1 MAHWQTPQSGPRK
14 IYGLNPTGQARKQAK
29 FIGRSG
35 EVAAMADEVNP
46 DELEIADELIA
57 ERRSEKPGETPE
69 DMTAWQRPIT
79 AIIDVIN
86 YRAGQII
93 ALMMVPLIVVVVFEV
108 FARNSF
114 IILSNAGFEEFAR
127 SLGLGPTLWVYDM
140 SRMIAGV
147 MFMAA
152 AGYGLMRGVHIRAD
166 FLYRNWSDK
175 TQATVD
181 AALYLLFFIPSMILF
196 TVVASKFWWLAYST
210 GETLQIDS
218 AWGPLLWP
226 ARTAMPI
233 GGVLLLLQGLPEI
246 FRAFH
251 KMGKEREKL
260 FVRFLPVYVIVL
272 AWLMLAVFVP
282 DVVPGGAWFSDIMSA
297 RPSLSKPIIGLIMLG
312 AMLFVIF
319 IGFPI
324 SFTLIFLGF
333 VFGIWG
339 LNFKLTTLLMT
350 LNTNSTMLNDQL
362 MAVPLFVLM
371 GIVMESAGL
380 MERLFASIQ
389 MIMSRVRGALF
400 IAVLIVS
407 TIFAAATGI
416 VGASVTLLGIMAG
429 ATMSRSGYNVQLAA
443 GTITAGGTLGI
454 LIPPSIMLI
463 VMGPVLEV
471 STLDLFRGA
480 FIPGAILATL
490 YLVYTLG
497 RCWINPSLGPILGPE
512 DQPDTSKYYGA
523 EVALICMGVL
533 TVCRVFGLGI
543 GGAFGSIM
551 PFGGLFVLIIVLAFA
566 YAAFKNLS
574 VLRIAVPIAVLFHL
588 YMLFANSGEGLSATS
603 AIMAAFMLLLGF
615 LASPIYKAN
624 ASEDFF
630 FSELWTE
637 FFAGLMPP
645 TILISFALGSIL
657 LGFATPAEA
666 AAMGA
671 FGSIILAIAYR
682 KFTFP
687 SFFDSLVKA
696 LEITVLIMF
705 LVAASNFFGAQFSSL
720 GTPRMMTE
728 ILLGL
733 DMSPYMIL
741 LLVMALIF
749 LLGWPLEWVPIVLI
763 VVPIL
768 LPTVAALDIHGLS
781 RYDLMVW
788 FGILVAV
795 NLQTAWLSPPVA
807 LSAYFLKGVV
817 PNWDLKDIYLG
828 MMQFMLVQLTG
839 LILLL
844 IFPQLVLWLP
854 KYMGG

>member
-1 MAHWQTPQSGPRK
+1 MAEEP
-14 IYGLNPTGQARKQAK
+14 
-29 FIGRSG
+29 
-35 EVAAMADEVNP
+35 NP
-46 DELEIADELIA
+46 DDLEVADELIA
-57 ERRSEKPGETPE
+57 ERRSEAPGETPE
-69 DMTAWQRPIT
+69 DMTSWQRPIT
-79 AIIDVIN
+79 AAIDIIN
-86 YRAGQII
+86 YRAGQIL
-93 ALMMVPLIVVVVFEV
+93 ALLLVPLIAVVVFEV
-108 FARNSF
+108 ISRNSF
-114 IILSNAGFEEFAR
+114 SILQNAGFEDLAR
-127 SLGLGPTLWVYDM
+127 SLNLGPKLWVYDI

-147 MFMAA
+147 LFMAA

-166 FLYRNWSDK
+166 FIYRYWSDK

-181 AALYLLFFIPSMILF
+181 ASLYLLLFIPSMIFF
-196 TVVASKFWWLAYST
+196 TIVSAQYWWTSFAGSNVSVDKWWEALRVAASAGDEPIGMWEAFKATLTA
-210 GETLQIDS
+210 GETRQADS
-218 AWGPLLWP
+218 AWGPLVWP
-226 ARTAMPI
+226 SRLAMPV
-233 GGVLLLLQGLPEI
+233 GAFLLMLQGIPEI

-251 KMGKEREKL
+251 KMGKARERW
-260 FVRFLPVYVIVL
+260 FLRLMPIYLIAL
-272 AWLMLAVFVP
+272 LWLVLAVFVP
-282 DVVPGGAWFSDIMSA
+282 DIVPGGAWFTEVMKA
-297 RPSLSKPIIGLIMLG
+297 RPNIPKPTIGLIMLG
-312 AMLFVIF
+312 VMLFVIF

-324 SFTLIFLGF
+324 AFTLIFLAF

-339 LNFKLTTLLMT
+339 ANFKLTTLLLT
-350 LNTNSTMLNDQL
+350 LNTNSTMWNDQL

-371 GIVMESAGL
+371 GIIMEAAGL

-389 MIMSRVRGALF
+389 MMMARVRGSLF

-429 ATMSRSGYNVQLAA
+429 ATMTRAGYNVKLSA

-480 FIPGAILATL
+480 FIPGALLASL
-490 YLVYTLG
+490 YLIYTLG
-497 RCWINPSLGPILGPE
+497 RCWLNPELGPILAEE
-512 DQPDTSKYYGA
+512 DQPTTSRFYGA
-523 EVALICMGVL
+523 EVALVCLGIL
-533 TVCRVFGLGI
+533 TVCRVFGLAI
-543 GGAFGSIM
+543 GGAFSGLM
-551 PFGGLFVLIIVLAFA
+551 PFGGLVVFLATMALA
-566 YAAFKNLS
+566 YAAYRNLS
-574 VLRIAVPIAVLFHL
+574 ILRFAVPIAVLFHV
-588 YMLFANSGEGLSATS
+588 YMIIANFGDGGLPLWS
-603 AIMAAFMLLLGF
+603 IVFAAFIVLLAFLGR
-615 LASPIYKAN
+615 PIYNKDSAG
-624 ASEDFF
+624 DFH
-630 FSELWTE
+630 FSDLWDE

-671 FGSIILAIAYR
+671 FGAILLSIGYR
-682 KFTFP
+682 KF
-687 SFFDSLVKA
+687 SFSSFYDSLVKA

-705 LVAASNFFGAQFSSL
+705 LVAASNFFGAEFSTL
-720 GTPRMMTE
+720 GTPKMMTE
-728 ILLGL
+728 LLLGL
-733 DMSPYMIL
+733 DMSPYLIL

-768 LPTVAALDIHGLS
+768 LPTVESLSVHGLE

-817 PNWDLKDIYLG
+817 PEWDLKDIYLG
-828 MMQFMLVQLTG
+828 MMQFMLVQLVG
-839 LILLL
+839 LILIF

-854 KYMGG
+854 KVMSG

>member
-1 MAHWQTPQSGPRK
+1 MAAEEPIP
-14 IYGLNPTGQARKQAK
+14 
-29 FIGRSG
+29 
-35 EVAAMADEVNP
+35 ED
-46 DELEIADELIA
+46 LEIADELIA
-57 ERRSEKPGETPE
+57 ERRAEAPGETPE
-69 DMTAWQRPIT
+69 DMTPWQRPIT
-79 AIIDVIN
+79 AVIDVVN
-86 YRAGQII
+86 YRAGQMI
-93 ALMMVPLIVVVVFEV
+93 ALLMIPLIAVVVYEV
-108 FARNSF
+108 ISRNLDTVL
-114 IILSNAGFEEFAR
+114 IDAGFGNLAKA
-127 SLGLGPTLWVYDM
+127 LGLGPTLWVYDM

-147 MFMAA
+147 LWMAA

-166 FLYRNWSDK
+166 FLYRNWTAK

-181 AALYLLFFIPSMILF
+181 ASLYLLFFIPAMIFF
-196 TVVASKFWWLAYST
+196 TWVSSEFWWKAFST
-210 GETLQIDS
+210 GETNQVDS

-226 ARTAMPI
+226 ARTAMPV
-233 GGVLLLLQGLPEI
+233 GGFLLLIQGIPEV

-251 KMGKEREKL
+251 KMGKERERK
-260 FVRFLPVYVIVL
+260 FVMALPIYLISLTWLVLAIFLPDL
-272 AWLMLAVFVP
+272 
-282 DVVPGGAWFSDIMSA
+282 VPGGAAFTEMMKAS
-297 RPSLSKPIIGLIMLG
+297 PSLDKATIGLIMMG

-324 SFTLIFLGF
+324 SFTLIFLAF
-333 VFGIWG
+333 IFGIWG
-339 LNFKLTTLLMT
+339 YNFFFSTFLMT
-350 LNTNSTMLNDQL
+350 LGTNSTMLNDQL

-380 MERLFASIQ
+380 MERLFSSIQ

-416 VGASVTLLGIMAG
+416 VGASVTMLGIMAG
-429 ATMSRSGYNVQLAA
+429 ATMTRAGYDTKLAA

-480 FIPGAILATL
+480 FIPGALLASL
-490 YLVYTLG
+490 YLLYTLG
-497 RCWINPSLGPILGPE
+497 RCWLNPDLGPILSEE
-512 DQPDTSKYYGA
+512 DQPDTSRFYGA
-523 EVALICMGVL
+523 EVALICLGVL
-533 TVCRVFGLGI
+533 TVCRVFGLGL
-543 GGAFGSIM
+543 GGTFGGVI
-551 PFGGLFVLIIVLAFA
+551 PFGGLFALIVVGTIA
-566 YAAFKNLS
+566 YKAYRNLS
-574 VLRIAVPIAVLFHL
+574 ILRIALPIAILFHL
-588 YMLFANSGEGLSATS
+588 YMVFANIGEDGSLP
-603 AIMAAFMLLLGF
+603 IMSIIMGAFILLLAYLGRI
-615 LASPIYKAN
+615 IYS
-624 ASEDFF
+624 SEADKDFY
-630 FSELWTE
+630 FSNLWDE

-671 FGSIILAIAYR
+671 FGSILLAIGYR
-682 KFTFP
+682 KFTFS
-687 SFFDSLVKA
+687 SFFDNLMKA

-705 LVAASNFFGAQFSSL
+705 LVAASNFFGAEFSAL
-720 GTPRMMTE
+720 GTPKLMTE
-728 ILLGL
+728 MLLGL
-733 DMSPYMIL
+733 EMSPYLIL
-741 LLVMALIF
+741 LMVMALIF

-768 LPTVAALDIHGLS
+768 LPTVQSLELHGLS
-781 RYDLMVW
+781 SYDTMVW

-817 PNWDLKDIYLG
+817 PNWDLKDIYIG
-828 MMQFMLVQLTG
+828 MMQFMLVQLLG
-839 LILLL
+839 LALIF

-854 KYMGG
+854 RVMAG

>member
-1 MAHWQTPQSGPRK
+1 MA
-14 IYGLNPTGQARKQAK
+14 
-29 FIGRSG
+29 
-35 EVAAMADEVNP
+35 ADEVNP
-46 DELEIADELIA
+46 EELEIADELIA
-57 ERRSEKPGETPE
+57 ERRAEAPGETPE
-69 DMTAWQRPIT
+69 DMTPWQRPIT
-79 AIIDVIN
+79 AAIDVIN
-86 YRAGQII
+86 YRAGQLI
-93 ALMMVPLIVVVVFEV
+93 ALLMVPLIVVVVFEV
-108 FARNSF
+108 FSRNSF
-114 IILSNAGFEEFAR
+114 AILQNAGFADFAR
-127 SLGLGPTLWVYDM
+127 SIGLGPTLWVYDT

-147 MFMAA
+147 LFMAG

-181 AALYLLFFIPSMILF
+181 ATLYLCFFMPSMIFF
-196 TVVASKFWWLAYST
+196 TVVASEFWWLAFSR
-210 GETLQIDS
+210 GETMQIDS

-226 ARTAMPI
+226 ARIAMPI
-233 GGVLLLLQGLPEI
+233 GGFLLMLQGIPEI

-251 KMGKEREKL
+251 KMGKERERW
-260 FVRFLPVYVIVL
+260 FVRALPIYLIAL
-272 AWLMLAVFVP
+272 IWLVLAVFQP
-282 DVVPGGAWFSDIMSA
+282 DLVPGGEWFSDVMAA
-297 RPSLSKPIIGLIMLG
+297 RPNLSKPTIGLIMLG

-324 SFTLIFLGF
+324 SFTLIFLAF

-339 LNFKLTTLLMT
+339 ANFKLTTLLLT

-371 GIVMESAGL
+371 GIVMEAAGL

-389 MIMSRVRGALF
+389 MIMARVRGALF

-480 FIPGAILATL
+480 FIPGALLATL
-490 YLVYTLG
+490 YLLYTLG
-497 RCWINPSLGPILGPE
+497 RCWLNPELGPILAEE
-512 DQPDTSKYYGA
+512 DQPDTSNFYGA
-523 EVALICMGVL
+523 EVALICLGVL
-533 TVCRVFGLGI
+533 TVCRVFGLSI
-543 GGAFGSIM
+543 GGAFGGII
-551 PFGGLFVLIIVLAFA
+551 PFGGLIVLVATLFVA
-566 YAAFKNLS
+566 YQAYRKLS
-574 VLRIAVPIAVLFHL
+574 ILRIVLPIAVLFHI
-588 YMLFANSGEGLSATS
+588 YMIFANMGDGGGLPIWSTVL
-603 AIMAAFMLLLGF
+603 AAFILLLAF
-615 LASPIYKAN
+615 LARPIYNPEAEG
-624 ASEDFF
+624 SFY
-630 FSELWTE
+630 FSDLWDE

-657 LGFATPAEA
+657 LGLATPAEA

-671 FGSIILAIAYR
+671 FGAILLSIGYR
-682 KFTFP
+682 KFTIP
-687 SFFDSLVKA
+687 SFFDSLIKA

-705 LVAASNFFGAQFSSL
+705 LVAASNFFGAEFSAL
-720 GTPRMMTE
+720 GTPKMMTE
-728 ILLGL
+728 LLLGL
-733 DMSPYMIL
+733 DMSPYLIL

-768 LPTVAALDIHGLS
+768 LPTVEALDVHGLE
-781 RYDLMVW
+781 RYDMMVW

-828 MMQFMLVQLTG
+828 MMQFMLVQLLG
-839 LILLL
+839 LILLF

-854 KYMGG
+854 AAMSGN

>member
-1 MAHWQTPQSGPRK
+1 MA
-14 IYGLNPTGQARKQAK
+14 
-29 FIGRSG
+29 
-35 EVAAMADEVNP
+35 ADEVNP

-57 ERRSEKPGETPE
+57 ERRAEAPGETPE
-69 DMTAWQRPIT
+69 DMAPWQRPIT
-79 AIIDVIN
+79 AAIDVLN

-93 ALMMVPLIVVVVFEV
+93 ALLMVPLIFVVVFEV
-108 FARNSF
+108 LSRNSF
-114 IILSNAGFEEFAR
+114 SILQNAGFEDLAR
-127 SLGLGPTLWVYDM
+127 SLGLGPTLWVYDT

-147 MFMAA
+147 LFMAA

-166 FLYRNWSDK
+166 FLYRNWSEK

-181 AALYLLFFIPSMILF
+181 ASLYLLFFMPSMIFF
-196 TVVASKFWWLAYST
+196 TIVSAEFWWLAFSR
-210 GETLQIDS
+210 GETMQIDS
-218 AWGPLLWP
+218 AWGPVLWP
-226 ARTAMPI
+226 ARLAMPV
-233 GGVLLLLQGLPEI
+233 GGFLLMLQGIPEI

-251 KMGKEREKL
+251 KMGKERERW
-260 FVRFLPVYVIVL
+260 FVRALPIYLIAL
-272 AWLMLAVFVP
+272 AWLVLAIFAP
-282 DVVPGGAWFSDIMSA
+282 NTVPGGEWFTEMMKA
-297 RPSLSKPIIGLIMLG
+297 RPGLDKPTIGLIMLA

-339 LNFKLTTLLMT
+339 ANFKLTTLLMT

-371 GIVMESAGL
+371 GIVMEAAGL
-380 MERLFASIQ
+380 MERLFTSIQ
-389 MIMSRVRGALF
+389 MIMARVRGALF

-429 ATMSRSGYNVQLAA
+429 ATMSRSGYSVRLAA

-480 FIPGAILATL
+480 FIPGALLATL

-497 RCWINPSLGPILGPE
+497 RCWLDPSLGPILSEE
-512 DQPDTSKYYGA
+512 DQPETSKFYGA
-523 EVALICMGVL
+523 EVALICLGIL
-533 TVCRVFGLGI
+533 TICRIFGLGL
-543 GGAFGSIM
+543 GGAFGGLM
-551 PFGGLFVLIIVLAFA
+551 PFGGLVVLILAMVVA
-566 YAAFKNLS
+566 YQAYRKLT
-574 VLRIAVPIAVLFHL
+574 VLRIVVPIAILFHL
-588 YMLFANSGEGLSATS
+588 YMIFANTGADGGLSIWSIVFAT
-603 AIMAAFMLLLGF
+603 FMVF
-615 LASPIYKAN
+615 LAFLGRPIYSKDA
-624 ASEDFF
+624 DTGFY
-630 FSELWTE
+630 FSDLWDE

-671 FGSIILAIAYR
+671 FGAILLSIGYR
-682 KFTFP
+682 KFTMP
-687 SFFDSLVKA
+687 SFFDSLIKA

-705 LVAASNFFGAQFSSL
+705 LVAASNFFGAQFSAL
-720 GTPRMMTE
+720 GTPKMLTE
-728 ILLGL
+728 LLLGL
-733 DMSPYMIL
+733 DMSPYLIL

-768 LPTVAALDIHGLS
+768 LPTVEALSVHGLD
-781 RYDLMVW
+781 RYDMMVW

-828 MMQFMLVQLTG
+828 MMQFMLVQLVG
-839 LILLL
+839 LILLF

-854 KYMGG
+854 AVMSGN

>member
-1 MAHWQTPQSGPRK
+1 MA
-14 IYGLNPTGQARKQAK
+14 
-29 FIGRSG
+29 
-35 EVAAMADEVNP
+35 ADEVNP
-46 DELEIADELIA
+46 NELEIADELIA
-57 ERRSEKPGETPE
+57 ERRAEAPGETPE
-69 DMTAWQRPIT
+69 SMTSWQRPIT
-79 AIIDVIN
+79 AAIDVLN
-86 YRAGQII
+86 YRAGQLISL
-93 ALMMVPLIVVVVFEV
+93 LMIPLIIVVVYEV
-108 FARNSF
+108 LSRNAFS
-114 IILSNAGFEEFAR
+114 ILNSAGMGDLAR
-127 SLGLGPTLWVYDM
+127 SLGLGPTLWVYDT
-140 SRMIAGV
+140 SRMLAGV
-147 MFMAA
+147 IFMAA

-166 FLYRNWSDK
+166 FLYRGWTDK

-181 AALYLLFFIPSMILF
+181 ATLYLLFFIPSMIF
-196 TVVASKFWWLAYST
+196 FSVVACQFWWLAYST
-210 GETLQIDS
+210 GETMALDS
-218 AWGPLLWP
+218 AWGPILWP
-226 ARTAMPI
+226 ARLAMPV
-233 GGVLLLLQGLPEI
+233 GGILLALQGISEI

-251 KMGKEREKL
+251 KMGSERERI
-260 FVRFLPVYVIVL
+260 FVRLLPIYLIAL
-272 AWLMLAVFVP
+272 MWLVLAVFVP
-282 DVVPGGAWFSDIMSA
+282 DIVPGGGWFAEIMSA
-297 RPSLSKPIIGLIMLG
+297 RPNIDKPIIGLIMLA

-324 SFTLIFLGF
+324 SFTLIFLAF

-339 LNFKLTTLLMT
+339 ANFKLTTLLMT

-371 GIVMESAGL
+371 GIIMEAAGL
-380 MERLFASIQ
+380 MERLFVSTQ
-389 MIMSRVRGALF
+389 MIMARVRGALF

-429 ATMSRSGYNVQLAA
+429 ATMSRSGYDVKLAA
-443 GTITAGGTLGI
+443 GCITAGGTLGI

-480 FIPGAILATL
+480 FIPGALLASL
-490 YLVYTLG
+490 YLIYTLG
-497 RCWINPSLGPILGPE
+497 RCWLNPSLGPILAKE
-512 DQPDTSKYYGA
+512 DQPDTSKFYGA
-523 EVALICMGVL
+523 EIALICLGVL
-533 TVCRVFGLGI
+533 TLCRVFGLGLA
-543 GGAFGSIM
+543 GAFGFI
-551 PFGGLFVLIIVLAFA
+551 PFGGLLVLIGALVLAYGA
-566 YAAFKNLS
+566 YRNLK
-574 VLRIAVPIAVLFHL
+574 VLRIVLPIAVLFHL
-588 YMLFANSGEGLSATS
+588 YMIVANLGDGLPMWPIILAVFTTFL
-603 AIMAAFMLLLGF
+603 AY
-615 LASPIYKAN
+615 LASPIYREGA
-624 ASEDFF
+624 EGDFY
-630 FSELWTE
+630 FSALWDE

-657 LGFATPAEA
+657 LGLATPAEA

-671 FGSIILAIAYR
+671 FGAILLSIAYR
-682 KFTFP
+682 KFTMP

-705 LVAASNFFGAQFSSL
+705 LVAASNFFGAQFSAL
-720 GTPRMMTE
+720 GTPKMMTE
-728 ILLGL
+728 LLLGL
-733 DMSPYMIL
+733 DMSPYVIL

-768 LPTVAALDIHGLS
+768 LPTVEALDVHGLD

-828 MMQFMLVQLTG
+828 MMQFMLVQLLG
-839 LILLL
+839 LILLFL
-844 IFPQLVLWLP
+844 FPQLVLWLP
-854 KYMGG
+854 EVMSGN

>member
-1 MAHWQTPQSGPRK
+1 MA
-14 IYGLNPTGQARKQAK
+14 
-29 FIGRSG
+29 
-35 EVAAMADEVNP
+35 EEEVNP
-46 DELEIADELIA
+46 EDLEIADELIA
-57 ERRSEKPGETPE
+57 ERRAEAPGETPE
-69 DMTAWQRPIT
+69 DMTSWQRPIT
-79 AIIDVIN
+79 GAIDIIN

-93 ALMMVPLIVVVVFEV
+93 ALLMVPLIAVVVLEV
-108 FARNSF
+108 ISRNSF
-114 IILSNAGFEEFAR
+114 AILQNAGFENFAR
-127 SLGLGPTLWVYDM
+127 AIGLGPTLWVYDT
-140 SRMIAGV
+140 SRMLAGV
-147 MFMAA
+147 LFMAA

-166 FLYRNWSDK
+166 FLYRNWSAK

-181 AALYLLFFIPSMILF
+181 ATLYLLFFIPSMIFF
-196 TVVASKFWWLAYST
+196 TVIASQFWWLAYST
-210 GETLQIDS
+210 NETMQIDS

-226 ARTAMPI
+226 ARLAMPI
-233 GGVLLLLQGLPEI
+233 GGLLLLLQGIPEI

-251 KMGKEREKL
+251 KMGKERERW
-260 FVRFLPVYVIVL
+260 FVRALPIYIIGL
-272 AWLMLAVFVP
+272 IWLVLAVFNP
-282 DVVPGGAWFSDIMSA
+282 EIVPGGEAFSKMMSA
-297 RPSLSKPIIGLIMLG
+297 RPNLDKATIGLIMLA

-324 SFTLIFLGF
+324 AFTLIFLAF

-339 LNFKLTTLLMT
+339 SNFKLTTLLMT

-371 GIVMESAGL
+371 GIVMEAAGL
-380 MERLFASIQ
+380 MDRLFASIQ

-429 ATMSRSGYNVQLAA
+429 ATMSRSGYDVKLAA

-471 STLDLFRGA
+471 STLDLFRAA
-480 FIPGAILATL
+480 FVPGALLATL
-490 YLVYTLG
+490 YLLYTLG
-497 RCWINPSLGPILGPE
+497 RCWLNPSLGPVLAEE
-512 DQPDTSKYYGA
+512 DQPKTSAFYGA
-523 EVALICMGVL
+523 EVALICLGVL
-533 TVCRVFGLGI
+533 TLCRVFGLAL
-543 GGAFGSIM
+543 GGAFGGVI
-551 PFGGLFVLIIVLAFA
+551 PFGGLIVFAVICALAYSAYRRLNVLKIV
-566 YAAFKNLS
+566 
-574 VLRIAVPIAVLFHL
+574 VPIAVLFHI
-588 YMLFANSGEGLSATS
+588 YMIFANMGDGLPIMSIVFAAFTAFLGYLGRPIYSATAESDFRFS
-603 AIMAAFMLLLGF
+603 A
-615 LASPIYKAN
+615 
-624 ASEDFF
+624 
-630 FSELWTE
+630 LWDE
-637 FFAGLMPP
+637 FFMGLMPP

-671 FGSIILAIAYR
+671 FGAILLSIGYR

-705 LVAASNFFGAQFSSL
+705 LVAASNFFGAEFSAL
-720 GTPRMMTE
+720 GTPKMMTE
-728 ILLGL
+728 LLLGL
-733 DMSPYMIL
+733 DMSPYLIL

-768 LPTVAALDIHGLS
+768 LPTVEVLEVHGLA

-817 PNWDLKDIYLG
+817 PDWDLKDIYLG
-828 MMQFMLVQLTG
+828 MMQFMGIQLIG
-839 LILLL
+839 LILLFL
-844 IFPQLVLWLP
+844 FPQLVLWLP
-854 KYMGG
+854 RVMSGG

>member
-1 MAHWQTPQSGPRK
+1 
-14 IYGLNPTGQARKQAK
+14 
-29 FIGRSG
+29 
-35 EVAAMADEVNP
+35 MADEPNP
-46 DELEIADELIA
+46 EDLEIADELIA
-57 ERRSEKPGETPE
+57 ERRAEAPGETPE
-69 DMTAWQRPIT
+69 DMTSWQRPIT
-79 AIIDVIN
+79 AIIDILN

-93 ALMMVPLIVVVVFEV
+93 ALMMVPLIVIVVWEV
-108 FARNSF
+108 FSRNSF
-114 IILSNAGFEEFAR
+114 IILQNAGFEEFAR
-127 SLGLGPTLWVYDM
+127 SVGLGPTLQAYDL
-140 SRMIAGV
+140 SRMIAGILW
-147 MFMAA
+147 MAG

-166 FLYRNWSDK
+166 FLYRNWTAK

-181 AALYLLFFIPSMILF
+181 AFAYLLFFIPSMIFF
-196 TVVASKFWWLAYST
+196 TWVASEFWWKAFAGGYNFADFSWTSWADWKDLMSS
-210 GETLQIDS
+210 GETNQVDS

-226 ARTAMPI
+226 ARIAMPI
-233 GGVLLLLQGLPEI
+233 GGALLLLQGIPEV

-251 KMGKEREKL
+251 KMGKARERY
-260 FVRFLPVYVIVL
+260 FVMALPVYLIAL
-272 AWLMLAVFVP
+272 IWLVMAVFTP
-282 DVVPGGAWFSDIMSA
+282 DYIPGGDWFTDMMKA
-297 RPSLSKPIIGLIMLG
+297 RPDLSRPLIGLIMLG

-324 SFTLIFLGF
+324 SFTLVFLAF

-339 LNFKLTTLLMT
+339 DNFLKTAFIFTLQ
-350 LNTNSTMLNDQL
+350 TNSAMLNDQL

-389 MIMSRVRGALF
+389 MIMARIRGSLF

-480 FIPGAILATL
+480 FIPGALLASL
-490 YLVYTLG
+490 YLLYTLG
-497 RCWINPSLGPILGPE
+497 RCWINPSLGPILSDE
-512 DQPDTSKYYGA
+512 DQPETSKYYGA
-523 EVALICMGVL
+523 EVALICLGIL
-533 TVCRVFGLGI
+533 TICRIFGLAL
-543 GGAFGSIM
+543 GGTFGGVI
-551 PFGGLFVLIIVLAFA
+551 PFGGLFVLLITMVVANAA
-566 YAAFKNLS
+566 YRKLN
-574 VLRIAVPIAVLFHL
+574 VLRIVLPIAVLFHI
-588 YMLFANSGEGLSATS
+588 YMIFANSGDGLPTWS
-603 AIMAAFMLLLGF
+603 IIFAAFMILLAI
-615 LASPIYKAN
+615 LARPIYGNDA
-624 ASEDFF
+624 DGGFY
-630 FSELWTE
+630 FSPLWDE

-671 FGSIILAIAYR
+671 FGAILLSIAYR
-682 KFTFP
+682 KFTIP
-687 SFFDSLVKA
+687 SFFDSLIKA

-720 GTPRMMTE
+720 GTPKMLTE
-728 ILLGL
+728 LLLGL
-733 DMSPYMIL
+733 DMSPYLIL

-768 LPTVAALDIHGLS
+768 LPTVEALSVHGLD

-828 MMQFMLVQLTG
+828 MMQFMLVQLVG
-839 LILLL
+839 LALIF

-854 KYMGG
+854 AVLSGP

>member
-1 MAHWQTPQSGPRK
+1 
-14 IYGLNPTGQARKQAK
+14 
-29 FIGRSG
+29 
-35 EVAAMADEVNP
+35 MADDVNP
-46 DELEIADELIA
+46 NDLEIADELIA
-57 ERRSEKPGETPE
+57 ERRKEKPGETPD
-69 DMTAWQRPIT
+69 DMTSWQRPIT
-79 AIIDVIN
+79 GSIDVIN
-86 YRAGQII
+86 DWAGKILCL
-93 ALMMVPLIVVVVFEV
+93 LMIPLIGVVVFEV
-108 FARNSF
+108 ISRNAFAIMS
-114 IILSNAGFEEFAR
+114 SYGWDETAR
-127 SLGLGPTLWVYDM
+127 AIGIGPTVFAYDI
-140 SRMIAGV
+140 SRMISGV
-147 MFMAA
+147 LFMGA

-181 AALYLLFFIPSMILF
+181 AVLYIAFFIPSMLF
-196 TVVASKFWWLAYST
+196 FTIIAAQYWELAYRT
-210 GETLQIDS
+210 GETAFDS
-218 AWGPLLWP
+218 PWQPLLWP
-226 ARTAMPI
+226 ARLAMPV
-233 GGVLLLLQGLPEI
+233 GGLLLLLQGFPEL

-251 KMGKEREKL
+251 KMGKERERYFVMALPIYLVAL
-260 FVRFLPVYVIVL
+260 F
-272 AWLMLAVFVP
+272 WLVMAVFYP
-282 DVVPGGAWFSDIMSA
+282 DITPGGEWFTDIMSS
-297 RPSLSKPIIGLIMLG
+297 RPGLSKPTIGLIMLA
-312 AMLFVIF
+312 AMIFVIF

-324 SFTLIFLGF
+324 SFTLIFLAF

-339 LNFKLTTLLMT
+339 ANFKLTTLLMT

-362 MAVPLFVLM
+362 MAVPLFILM
-371 GIVMESAGL
+371 GIVMEAAGL

-389 MIMSRVRGALF
+389 MIMARVRGSLY

-480 FIPGAILATL
+480 FIPGALLASL
-490 YLVYTLG
+490 YLFYTLG
-497 RCWINPSLGPILGPE
+497 RCWLNPELGPILPE
-512 DQPDTSKYYGA
+512 ADQPKTSDFYGA
-523 EVALICMGVL
+523 EVALISIGVL
-533 TVCRVFGLGI
+533 TICRVFGLGL
-543 GGAFGSIM
+543 GGTFGGVV
-551 PFGGLFVLIIVLAFA
+551 PFGGLLVLLATILLAYRAYRNINALKIVLPLAIIFHG
-566 YAAFKNLS
+566 YLLYVNW
-574 VLRIAVPIAVLFHL
+574 IAG
-588 YMLFANSGEGLSATS
+588 SGTISFILL
-603 AIMAAFMLLLGF
+603 AFMLF
-615 LASPIYKAN
+615 LAALAAPIYRSDAN
-624 ASEDFF
+624 ERFQ
-630 FSELWTE
+630 FSDIWDE

-671 FGSIILAIAYR
+671 FGAILLSLAYR
-682 KFTFP
+682 KFTIP
-687 SFFDSLVKA
+687 GFFDNMIKS

-705 LVAASNFFGAQFSSL
+705 LVAASNFFGAEFSSL
-720 GTPRMMTE
+720 GTPKMMTE
-728 ILLGL
+728 MLLGM
-733 DMSPYMIL
+733 DMSPYLIL
-741 LLVMALIF
+741 ILIMALIF

-768 LPTVAALDIHGLS
+768 LPTVLSLDVHGLS
-781 RYDLMVW
+781 QYDLMVW

-828 MMQFMLVQLTG
+828 MMQFMVIQLIG
-839 LILLL
+839 LILIF
-844 IFPQLVLWLP
+844 IFPQIVLWLP
-854 KYMGG
+854 NQVFGS

>member
-1 MAHWQTPQSGPRK
+1 MA
-14 IYGLNPTGQARKQAK
+14 
-29 FIGRSG
+29 
-35 EVAAMADEVNP
+35 ADEVNP
-46 DELEIADELIA
+46 EELEIADELIA
-57 ERRSEKPGETPE
+57 ERRAEAPGETPE

-79 AIIDVIN
+79 AAIDVIN

-93 ALMMVPLIVVVVFEV
+93 ALLMVPLIAVVVYEV
-108 FARNSF
+108 VSRNSF
-114 IILSNAGFEEFAR
+114 SILSNAGFEEFAR
-127 SLGLGPTLWVYDM
+127 SIGLGPTLWVYDT

-147 MFMAA
+147 LFMAG

-166 FLYRNWSDK
+166 FLYRNWSNK
-175 TQATVD
+175 AQATVD
-181 AALYLLFFIPSMILF
+181 ASLYLLFFMPSMIFF
-196 TVVASKFWWLAYST
+196 TIVASEFWWLAFSRS
-210 GETLQIDS
+210 ETMAIDS

-226 ARTAMPI
+226 ARLAMPV
-233 GGVLLLLQGLPEI
+233 GGFLLMLQGIPEI

-251 KMGKEREKL
+251 KMGKARERW
-260 FVRFLPVYVIVL
+260 FVRALPVYLIAL
-272 AWLMLAVFVP
+272 TWLVLAVFTP
-282 DVVPGGAWFSDIMSA
+282 DLVPGGEWFTDLMKM
-297 RPSLSKPIIGLIMLG
+297 RPGLSKPTIGLIMLF

-324 SFTLIFLGF
+324 SFTLIFLAF

-339 LNFKLTTLLMT
+339 ANFKLTTLLMT

-371 GIVMESAGL
+371 GIVMEAAGL

-389 MIMSRVRGALF
+389 MIMARVRGALF

-480 FIPGAILATL
+480 FIPGALLASL
-490 YLVYTLG
+490 YLLYTLG
-497 RCWINPSLGPILGPE
+497 RCWLNPSLGPILSKE
-512 DQPDTSKYYGA
+512 DQPDTSDFYGA
-523 EVALICMGVL
+523 EVALICLGVL
-533 TVCRVFGLGI
+533 TVCRVFGLSL
-543 GGAFGSIM
+543 GGAFGGVV
-551 PFGGLFVLIIVLAFA
+551 PFGGLIVLAITMAVA
-566 YAAFKNLS
+566 YAAYRKLN
-574 VLRIAVPIAVLFHL
+574 VLRIALPIAMLFHL
-588 YMLFANSGEGLSATS
+588 YMIFANVGDDGSLPTWSIIFG
-603 AIMAAFMLLLGF
+603 AFTALLAY
-615 LASPIYKAN
+615 LAKPIYKAE
-624 ASEDFF
+624 ADGSFY
-630 FSELWTE
+630 FSELWDE

-657 LGFATPAEA
+657 LGLATPAEA

-671 FGSIILAIAYR
+671 FGAILLSIGYR

-687 SFFDSLVKA
+687 SFFDSLIKA

-705 LVAASNFFGAQFSSL
+705 LVAASNFFGAEFSAL
-720 GTPRMMTE
+720 GTPKMMTE
-728 ILLGL
+728 LLLGL
-733 DMSPYMIL
+733 DMSPYLIL
-741 LLVMALIF
+741 ILVMALIF

-768 LPTVAALDIHGLS
+768 LPTVEALDVYGLS

-828 MMQFMLVQLTG
+828 MMQFMLVQLLG
-839 LILLL
+839 LILLF

-854 KYMGG
+854 AAMSGN

>member
-1 MAHWQTPQSGPRK
+1 MA
-14 IYGLNPTGQARKQAK
+14 
-29 FIGRSG
+29 
-35 EVAAMADEVNP
+35 ADEVNP

-57 ERRSEKPGETPE
+57 ERRAETPGETPD

-79 AIIDVIN
+79 AAIDVIN
-86 YRAGQII
+86 YRAGQLI
-93 ALMMVPLIVVVVFEV
+93 ALLMVPLIAVVVYEV

-114 IILSNAGFEEFAR
+114 AILQNAGFEDFAR
-127 SLGLGPTLWVYDM
+127 SLGLGPTLWVYDT

-147 MFMAA
+147 LFMAA

-166 FLYRNWSDK
+166 FLYRNWSRK

-181 AALYLLFFIPSMILF
+181 ATLYLLFFIPSMIFF
-196 TVVASKFWWLAYST
+196 TVVSAQFWWLAYST
-210 GETLQIDS
+210 GETMQIDS

-226 ARTAMPI
+226 ARTAMPV
-233 GGVLLLLQGLPEI
+233 GGFLLLLQGIPEI
-246 FRAFH
+246 FRDFH
-251 KMGKEREKL
+251 KMGKERERI
-260 FVRFLPVYVIVL
+260 FVRALPFYLIGLIWLTL
-272 AWLMLAVFVP
+272 AIFTP
-282 DVVPGGAWFSDIMSA
+282 DIVPGGAWFTDLMSA
-297 RPSLSKPIIGLIMLG
+297 RPEMSKPTIGLIMLI

-319 IGFPI
+319 VGFPI
-324 SFTLIFLGF
+324 SFTLIFLAF

-339 LNFKLTTLLMT
+339 ANFKLTTLLMT

-389 MIMSRVRGALF
+389 MIMARVRGSLF

-429 ATMSRSGYNVQLAA
+429 ATMSRSGYNVKLAA
-443 GTITAGGTLGI
+443 GCITAGGTLGI

-480 FIPGAILATL
+480 FIPGALLASL
-490 YLVYTLG
+490 YLLYTLG
-497 RCWINPSLGPILGPE
+497 RCWINPELGPILSEE
-512 DQPDTSKYYGA
+512 DQPDTSRYYGA
-523 EVALICMGVL
+523 EVALICLGIL
-533 TVCRVFGLGI
+533 TVCRIFGLAL
-543 GGAFGSIM
+543 GGTFGVV
-551 PFGGLFVLIIVLAFA
+551 PFGGLLFLILTLGVA
-566 YAAFKNLS
+566 YAAYRHLS
-574 VLRIAVPIAVLFHL
+574 VLRIVLPIAVLFHVL
-588 YMLFANSGEGLSATS
+588 MIVSNMPGEGGLPIWSTVF
-603 AIMAAFMLLLGF
+603 AAFTLF
-615 LASPIYKAN
+615 LAYLGRSIYAADAREN
-624 ASEDFF
+624 FYFAH
-630 FSELWTE
+630 LWDE

-657 LGFATPAEA
+657 LGLATPAEA

-671 FGSIILAIAYR
+671 FGAILLSVAYR
-682 KFTFP
+682 KFTMP
-687 SFFDSLVKA
+687 SFFNSLVKA

-705 LVAASNFFGAQFSSL
+705 LVAASNFFGAQFSAL
-720 GTPRMMTE
+720 GTPKMLTE
-728 ILLGL
+728 LLLGL
-733 DMSPYMIL
+733 DMSPYLIL
-741 LLVMALIF
+741 MLVMALIF

-768 LPTVAALDIHGLS
+768 LPTVEALDVYGLD

-817 PNWDLKDIYLG
+817 PNWDLRDIYLG
-828 MMQFMLVQLTG
+828 MMQFMLVQLLG
-839 LILLL
+839 LILLFV
-844 IFPQLVLWLP
+844 FPQLVLWLP
-854 KYMGG
+854 AVMSGN

>member
-1 MAHWQTPQSGPRK
+1 MA
-14 IYGLNPTGQARKQAK
+14 
-29 FIGRSG
+29 
-35 EVAAMADEVNP
+35 ADEVKP

-57 ERRSEKPGETPE
+57 ERRAEAPGETPA

-79 AIIDVIN
+79 GAIDVIN
-86 YRAGQII
+86 YRAGQLIS
-93 ALMMVPLIVVVVFEV
+93 LLMVPLIVVVVFEV
-108 FARNSF
+108 ISRNSF
-114 IILSNAGFEEFAR
+114 AILQNAGFEDLAR
-127 SLGLGPTLWVYDM
+127 SLGLGPTLWVYDT
-140 SRMIAGV
+140 SRMLAGV
-147 MFMAA
+147 LFMAA

-166 FLYRNWSDK
+166 FLYRNWSVK

-181 AALYLLFFIPSMILF
+181 ATLYLLFFMPSMIFF
-196 TVVASKFWWLAYST
+196 TIVSAEFWWLAFSR
-210 GETLQIDS
+210 GETMQIDS

-226 ARTAMPI
+226 ARLAMPI
-233 GGVLLLLQGLPEI
+233 GGFLLMLQGIPEI

-251 KMGKEREKL
+251 KMGKTRERW
-260 FVRFLPVYVIVL
+260 FVRALPFYLIGLLWLVL
-272 AWLMLAVFVP
+272 AIWTP
-282 DVVPGGAWFSDIMSA
+282 GVVPGGEWFTDLMKA
-297 RPSLSKPIIGLIMLG
+297 RPELSKSTIGLIMLF

-324 SFTLIFLGF
+324 SFTLIFLAF

-339 LNFKLTTLLMT
+339 SNFKLTTLLMT

-371 GIVMESAGL
+371 GIVMEAAGL

-389 MIMSRVRGALF
+389 MIMARVRGALF

-429 ATMSRSGYNVQLAA
+429 ATMSRSGYDVRLAA
-443 GTITAGGTLGI
+443 GCITAGGTLGI

-480 FIPGAILATL
+480 FIPGALLASL
-490 YLVYTLG
+490 YLIYTLG
-497 RCWINPSLGPILGPE
+497 RCWLNPDLGPILAEE
-512 DQPDTSKYYGA
+512 DQPDTSRFYGA
-523 EVALICMGVL
+523 EVVLICIGVL
-533 TVCRVFGLGI
+533 TVCRVFGLGLS
-543 GGAFGSIM
+543 GAFGAVV
-551 PFGGLFVLIIVLAFA
+551 PFGGLIVLAGTLAVA
-566 YAAFKNLS
+566 YAAYRKLNI
-574 VLRIAVPIAVLFHL
+574 LRIVLPLAVLFHL
-588 YMLFANSGEGLSATS
+588 YMIFANIAEDGALPVWS
-603 AIMAAFMLLLGF
+603 MVFAAFILLLAY
-615 LASPIYKAN
+615 LARVIYS
-624 ASEDFF
+624 SEADGEFY
-630 FSELWTE
+630 FSQLWDE

-657 LGFATPAEA
+657 LGLATPAEA

-671 FGSIILAIAYR
+671 FGAILLSVAYR
-682 KFTFP
+682 KFTMP
-687 SFFDSLVKA
+687 SFFDSLIKA

-705 LVAASNFFGAQFSSL
+705 LVAASNFFGAQFSAL
-720 GTPRMMTE
+720 GTPKMMTE
-728 ILLGL
+728 LLLGL
-733 DMSPYMIL
+733 DMSPYLIL
-741 LLVMALIF
+741 ILVMALIF

-768 LPTVAALDIHGLS
+768 LPTVEALDVFGLD

-828 MMQFMLVQLTG
+828 MMQFMLVQLLG
-839 LILLL
+839 LILLF

-854 KYMGG
+854 AVMSGN

>member
-1 MAHWQTPQSGPRK
+1 
-14 IYGLNPTGQARKQAK
+14 
-29 FIGRSG
+29 
-35 EVAAMADEVNP
+35 MADEPNP
-46 DELEIADELIA
+46 EDLEIADELIA
-57 ERRSEKPGETPE
+57 ERRAEAPGETPE

-79 AIIDVIN
+79 AVIDVIN
-86 YRAGQII
+86 YRAGQLI
-93 ALMMVPLIVVVVFEV
+93 ALFMVPLIVVVVYEV
-108 FARNSF
+108 LSRNSF
-114 IILSNAGFEEFAR
+114 AILQNAGFSDLAR
-127 SLGLGPTLWVYDM
+127 SLGLGPTLWVYDT

-147 MFMAA
+147 LFMAA

-166 FLYRNWSDK
+166 FLYRFWSDK

-181 AALYLLFFIPSMILF
+181 ATLYLLFFMPSMIFF
-196 TVVASKFWWLAYST
+196 TIVSAQFWWLAYST
-210 GETLQIDS
+210 GETMQIDS

-226 ARTAMPI
+226 ARTAMPV
-233 GGVLLLLQGLPEI
+233 GGFLLMIQGIPEI

-251 KMGKEREKL
+251 KMGKERERW
-260 FVRFLPVYVIVL
+260 FVRALPFYLIGLIWLVL
-272 AWLMLAVFVP
+272 AIFTP
-282 DVVPGGAWFSDIMSA
+282 NIVPGGEWFTGVMSA
-297 RPSLSKPIIGLIMLG
+297 SPGLSKPTIGLIMLA

-324 SFTLIFLGF
+324 AFTLIFLAF

-339 LNFKLTTLLMT
+339 ANFKLTTLLMT

-371 GIVMESAGL
+371 GIVMEAAGL

-389 MIMSRVRGALF
+389 MIMARVRGALF

-429 ATMSRSGYNVQLAA
+429 ATMTRSGYNVQLAA

-480 FIPGAILATL
+480 FVPGALLASL
-490 YLVYTLG
+490 YLLYTLG
-497 RCWINPSLGPILGPE
+497 RCWLNPSLGPILAEE
-512 DQPDTSKYYGA
+512 DQPDTSKFYGA
-523 EVALICMGVL
+523 EVALICLGVL
-533 TVCRVFGLGI
+533 TVCRVFGLGL
-543 GGAFGSIM
+543 GGAFGGVL
-551 PFGGLFVLIIVLAFA
+551 PFGGLIVFLATIAVA
-566 YAAFKNLS
+566 YAAYRNLS
-574 VLRIAVPIAVLFHL
+574 ILRIVLPIAVLFHL
-588 YMLFANSGEGLSATS
+588 YMIVANLGDGGLPTWS
-603 AIMAAFMLLLGF
+603 IVFGAFIVLLAVLGR
-615 LASPIYKAN
+615 PIYGSDA
-624 ASEDFF
+624 DGFY
-630 FSELWTE
+630 FSELWDE

-671 FGSIILAIAYR
+671 FGAILLSMGYG
-682 KFTFP
+682 KFTIP

-705 LVAASNFFGAQFSSL
+705 LVAASNFFGAEFSAL
-720 GTPRMMTE
+720 GTPKMMTE
-728 ILLGL
+728 LLLGL
-733 DMSPYMIL
+733 DMSPYLIL

-768 LPTVAALDIHGLS
+768 LPTVESLSVHGLD

-817 PNWDLKDIYLG
+817 PNWDLRDIYLG
-828 MMQFMLVQLTG
+828 MMQFMLVQLLG
-839 LILLL
+839 LILLF

-854 KYMGG
+854 KVMGG

>member
-1 MAHWQTPQSGPRK
+1 MA
-14 IYGLNPTGQARKQAK
+14 
-29 FIGRSG
+29 
-35 EVAAMADEVNP
+35 ADEVNL

-57 ERRSEKPGETPE
+57 ERRSEAVGETPE
-69 DMTAWQRPIT
+69 DMTSWQRPIT
-79 AIIDVIN
+79 AAIDMIN

-93 ALMMVPLIVVVVFEV
+93 ALMMIPLIAVVVYEV
-108 FARNSF
+108 FMRNSF
-114 IILSNAGFEEFAR
+114 SILQNAGFEDLAR
-127 SLGLGPTLWVYDM
+127 SLGLGPTLWVYDT

-147 MFMAA
+147 LFMAA

-181 AALYLLFFIPSMILF
+181 ATLYLLFFIPSMIFF
-196 TVVASKFWWLAYST
+196 TVVAAQFWWLAYSN
-210 GETLQIDS
+210 GETMQIDS

-226 ARTAMPI
+226 ARTAMPV
-233 GGVLLLLQGLPEI
+233 GGFLLLLQGIPEI

-251 KMGKEREKL
+251 KMGKDRERL
-260 FVRFLPVYVIVL
+260 FVRALPVYLIAL
-272 AWLMLAVFVP
+272 AWLVLAVFLP
-282 DVVPGGAWFSDIMSA
+282 DWVPGGQWFTDMMKA
-297 RPSLSKPIIGLIMLG
+297 RPGLSKPTIGLIMLC

-339 LNFKLTTLLMT
+339 ANFKLTTLLMT

-371 GIVMESAGL
+371 GIVMEAAGL

-389 MIMSRVRGALF
+389 MIMARVRGALF

-480 FIPGAILATL
+480 FIPGALLASL
-490 YLVYTLG
+490 YLIYTLG
-497 RCWINPSLGPILGPE
+497 RCWLNPELGPVLAEE
-512 DQPDTSKYYGA
+512 DQPKTSKYYGV
-523 EVALICMGVL
+523 EVALICLGIL
-533 TVCRVFGLGI
+533 TVCRVFGLSL
-543 GGAFGSIM
+543 GGAFGAVM
-551 PFGGLFVLIIVLAFA
+551 PFGGPIILGLVLFVAYLA
-566 YAAFKNLS
+566 YRKLN

-588 YMLFANSGEGLSATS
+588 YMVFANMGPDGGIPIWSTVF
-603 AIMAAFMLLLGF
+603 AAFTVLLAILGR
-615 LASPIYKAN
+615 PIYGADADK
-624 ASEDFF
+624 EFY
-630 FSELWTE
+630 FSELWDE

-657 LGFATPAEA
+657 LGLATPAEA

-671 FGSIILAIAYR
+671 FGAILLSVAYR
-682 KFTFP
+682 KFTIP
-687 SFFDSLVKA
+687 SFFDSLIKA

-705 LVAASNFFGAQFSSL
+705 LVAASNFFGAQFSAL
-720 GTPRMMTE
+720 GTPKMLTE
-728 ILLGL
+728 LLLGL
-733 DMSPYMIL
+733 DMSPYLVL

-768 LPTVAALDIHGLS
+768 LPTVEKLDVYGLD

-828 MMQFMLVQLTG
+828 MMQFMLVQLFG
-839 LILLL
+839 LILLFL
-844 IFPQLVLWLP
+844 FPKLVLWLP
-854 KYMGG
+854 AVMSGN

>member
-1 MAHWQTPQSGPRK
+1 MA
-14 IYGLNPTGQARKQAK
+14 AE
-29 FIGRSG
+29 
-35 EVAAMADEVNP
+35 EVDP
-46 DELEIADELIA
+46 GKLEIADELIA
-57 ERRSEKPGETPE
+57 ERRAEAPGETPE
-69 DMTAWQRPIT
+69 DMRAWQRPIT
-79 AIIDVIN
+79 AVIDVIN
-86 YRAGQII
+86 YRAGQAI
-93 ALMMVPLIVVVVFEV
+93 ALLIVPLIAVVVYEV
-108 FARNSF
+108 FMRNSF
-114 IILSNAGFEEFAR
+114 SILQNAGLEDLGR
-127 SLGLGPTLWVYDM
+127 TLGLGPTLWVYDT
-140 SRMIAGV
+140 SRMLAG
-147 MFMAA
+147 MLFMAA

-166 FLYRNWSDK
+166 FLYRNWSDR

-181 AALYLLFFIPSMILF
+181 ATLYLLFFIPSMIFF
-196 TVVASKFWWLAYST
+196 TIVASQFWWLAFSR
-210 GETLQIDS
+210 GETMQIDS

-226 ARTAMPI
+226 ARTAMPV
-233 GGVLLLLQGLPEI
+233 GGLLLLLQGIPEI

-251 KMGKEREKL
+251 KMGKAREIW
-260 FVRFLPVYVIVL
+260 FLRAMPIYLIVL
-272 AWLMLAVFVP
+272 AWLVLAVFLP
-282 DVVPGGAWFSDIMSA
+282 DLVPGGEWFTDLMKA
-297 RPSLSKPIIGLIMLG
+297 RPGLSKPTIGLIMLG

-324 SFTLIFLGF
+324 SFTLVFLGF

-339 LNFKLTTLLMT
+339 ANFKLTTLLMT

-371 GIVMESAGL
+371 GIVMEAAGL
-380 MERLFASIQ
+380 MERLFSSIQ
-389 MIMSRVRGALF
+389 MIMARVRGALF

-480 FIPGAILATL
+480 FIPGALLATL

-497 RCWINPSLGPILGPE
+497 RCWLNPDLGPILPKE
-512 DQPDTSKYYGA
+512 EQPDTSRFYGA
-523 EVALICMGVL
+523 EIALICLGVL
-533 TVCRVFGLGI
+533 TLCRVFGLAL
-543 GGAFGSIM
+543 GGSFATLL
-551 PFGGLFVLIIVLAFA
+551 PFGGLFIMVGALALAWMA
-566 YAAFKNLS
+566 YRRLA
-574 VLRIAVPIAVLFHL
+574 VLRIVLPLVALFHV
-588 YMLFANSGEGLSATS
+588 YMIAPAMSAQGGLPVWQVVF
-603 AIMAAFMLLLGF
+603 AAFTLLLAL
-615 LASPIYKAN
+615 LALPIYRKEA
-624 ASEDFF
+624 EDGFY
-630 FSELWTE
+630 FSALWDE

-657 LGFATPAEA
+657 LGLATPAEA

-671 FGSIILAIAYR
+671 FGAILLSVAYR
-682 KFTFP
+682 KFTLP
-687 SFFDSLVKA
+687 SFFDSLIKA

-705 LVAASNFFGAQFSSL
+705 LVAASNFFGAQFSAL
-720 GTPRMMTE
+720 GTPKMMTE

-733 DMSPYMIL
+733 DMSPYLIL
-741 LLVMALIF
+741 ILVMALIF

-768 LPTVAALDIHGLS
+768 LPTVEKLDIYGLD

-828 MMQFMLVQLTG
+828 MMQFMLVQLLG
-839 LILLL
+839 LILLF

-854 KYMGG
+854 AFMSGN

>member
-1 MAHWQTPQSGPRK
+1 MAEEP
-14 IYGLNPTGQARKQAK
+14 
-29 FIGRSG
+29 
-35 EVAAMADEVNP
+35 NP
-46 DELEIADELIA
+46 DDLEIADELIA
-57 ERRSEKPGETPE
+57 ERRAEAPGQTPE

-79 AIIDVIN
+79 AAIDIIN

-93 ALMMVPLIVVVVFEV
+93 ALLLVPLIAVVVFEV
-108 FARNSF
+108 LSRNSF
-114 IILSNAGFEEFAR
+114 SILQNAGFEDLAR
-127 SLGLGPTLWVYDM
+127 SLNLGPTLWVYDT

-147 MFMAA
+147 LFMAA

-166 FLYRNWSDK
+166 FLYRYWSDK

-181 AALYLLFFIPSMILF
+181 ASLYLLFFIPSMIFF
-196 TVVASKFWWLAYST
+196 TIVSAKFWWLAFST
-210 GETLQIDS
+210 GETMQVDS

-226 ARTAMPI
+226 ARLAMPV
-233 GGVLLLLQGLPEI
+233 GAFLLAIQGIPEI

-251 KMGKEREKL
+251 KMGKARERW
-260 FVRFLPVYVIVL
+260 FVRALPIYLIFLL
-272 AWLMLAVFVP
+272 WLVLAVFTP
-282 DVVPGGAWFSDIMSA
+282 EIVPGGAWFTDIMSA
-297 RPSLSKPIIGLIMLG
+297 RPSLDKPIIGLIMLG

-324 SFTLIFLGF
+324 AFTLIFLAF

-339 LNFKLTTLLMT
+339 ANFKLTTLLMT

-429 ATMSRSGYNVQLAA
+429 ATMSRSGYNVKLAA

-480 FIPGAILATL
+480 FIPGALLATL
-490 YLVYTLG
+490 YLLYTLG
-497 RCWINPSLGPILGPE
+497 RCWLNPSLGPVLAEE
-512 DQPDTSKYYGA
+512 DQPQTSRFYGA
-523 EVALICMGVL
+523 EVALICLGVL
-533 TVCRVFGLGI
+533 TLCRVFGLAI
-543 GGAFGSIM
+543 GGAFAGLM
-551 PFGGLFVLIIVLAFA
+551 PFGGLVVMLAVLALA
-566 YAAFKNLS
+566 YAAYRNRS
-574 VLRIAVPIAVLFHL
+574 ILRIAVTMAVLFHL
-588 YMLFANSGEGLSATS
+588 YMIFANMGDGLPIWS
-603 AIMAAFMLLLGF
+603 MVFAAFIALLAFLGR
-615 LASPIYKAN
+615 PIYDKEN
-624 ASEDFF
+624 GDDFY
-630 FSELWTE
+630 FSDLWNE

-671 FGSIILAIAYR
+671 FGAILLSIGYR
-682 KFTFP
+682 KFSFP

-705 LVAASNFFGAQFSSL
+705 LVAASNFFGAQFSAL
-720 GTPRMMTE
+720 GTPKMMTE
-728 ILLGL
+728 LLLGL
-733 DMSPYMIL
+733 EMSPYLIL

-768 LPTVAALDIHGLS
+768 LPTVEALSVHGLD

-828 MMQFMLVQLTG
+828 MMQFMLVQLVG
-839 LILLL
+839 LILIF

-854 KYMGG
+854 KVMG